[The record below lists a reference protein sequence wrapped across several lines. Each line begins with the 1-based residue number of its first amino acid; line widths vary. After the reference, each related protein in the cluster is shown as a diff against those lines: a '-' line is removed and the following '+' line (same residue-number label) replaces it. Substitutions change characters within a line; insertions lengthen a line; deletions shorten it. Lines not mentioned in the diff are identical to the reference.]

1 MDADETLSRLF
12 RQRRYLA
19 VIAVIVG
26 VAVLAFVQRGM
37 HPTYRAE
44 SRLLLG
50 PELNSAQEAAADV
63 SRARAIATS
72 TAVLATAIK
81 QANVSRSV
89 SEVRAEVALA
99 GVGDSG
105 LAQLSVVD
113 ADPAIAAAL
122 CRALGHAT
130 TDFVNRT
137 NNAPISATL
146 ASVEQQLQD
155 ALTQYADVQARASG
169 PASQPQLAAVSENIN
184 SLSTVRGQLL
194 ARQALAVAASVV
206 DEPKALGTK
215 TTSNILPIAGLTV
228 VGTILAWLL
237 ASALME
243 AFRPTLPTLRSVA
256 RAFDAPALGR
266 IRADLAPADAETAQT
281 LGRVMLSAQHLDA
294 ATLVTGGGRTA
305 TPELVSRLDN
315 LLTKSARQTGPGAV
329 PADLLP
335 TLRTLAVPAGVGARN
350 GGRAKTATGYANGT
364 AVAASRNGRGTK
376 PQPIPHHALPLSLAH
391 SAPAVDT
398 GMLLITRRHA
408 TRSELR
414 SFEELLRC
422 TNWPIVGVVEV
433 VEVANASSRWHRKP
447 HE

>member
-26 VAVLAFVQRGM
+26 VAVLAFVQRGV

-169 PASQPQLAAVSENIN
+169 PASQPQLAAVNENIN

-215 TTSNILPIAGLTV
+215 TTSDMLPIAGLTV

-256 RAFDAPALGR
+256 RAFDAPVLGR

-329 PADLLP
+329 PADLSP
-335 TLRTLAVPAGVGARN
+335 TLRTLAGVGARN

-364 AVAASRNGRGTK
+364 AVAASRNGRATK
-376 PQPIPHHALPLSLAH
+376 PQPIPNHALPLSLAH
-391 SAPAVDT
+391 SAPTVAT

-422 TNWPIVGVVEV
+422 TNWPLVGVVEV
-433 VEVANASSRWHRKP
+433 VEVVKASSRWHRKP